1 MNLPFFSFIRHRFIS
16 LGRLP
21 TFVAFALFGSKSFCW
36 QGRSLFVSYQIPS
49 SLCGSDDLP
58 FDILTTARRDISAS
72 GIDTLTARGL
82 LETTLGF
89 LPPPIPSLNG
99 AVFFFHPLSCYL
111 SLVTCISAWIIR
123 LTFPPLFS
131 GVGLFFKLHG
141 THRPNSMKKTVIKR
155 RKRVPAASGAAATG
169 RMSDQAAAEA
179 LVAVG
184 RAGGVGG
191 GNGNGTATGEE
202 SDGET
207 EQPKRK
213 RAKRGGAGGGKTT
226 RASAAAASSRED
238 DDMGEESEPSV
249 RERKRPAVNGWG
261 PDAAARSA
269 SPSHRASSRT
279 QDYAAHLSRG
289 APPHAFTGGSPH
301 PFELPPLAALS
312 NGAAAAFLTARPD
325 FAAAT
330 QSSYMRSGSNA
341 PSRTHSPL
349 NPGVAGGY
357 ILPPPH
363 VLSGYYP
370 GAPPPPGDLGNLMHF
385 GLAAGLGMPPT
396 LADLERH
403 YIELGE
409 HKKNWEEM
417 MDRTDKMMAGVKRTI
432 DEMKGLSLSSPPR
445 QPSPLAASSTVNP
458 GQASPSQVGR
468 SLPDAGG
475 ASVPLARGSGSS
487 NREDRRDSVWPVTE
501 PASTRD

>member
-1 MNLPFFSFIRHRFIS
+1 MVGVENTGSPQTGSPKDTAAASPGTANDGDVSSSHGAGA
-16 LGRLP
+16 GRK
-21 TFVAFALFGSKSFCW
+21 VRAAVGALSCAN
-36 QGRSLFVSYQIPS
+36 
-49 SLCGSDDLP
+49 CGTS
-58 FDILTTARRDISAS
+58 TTPLWRRDDVGNNICNA
-72 GIDTLTARGL
+72 
-82 LETTLGF
+82 
-89 LPPPIPSLNG
+89 
-99 AVFFFHPLSCYL
+99 C
-111 SLVTCISAWIIR
+111 
-123 LTFPPLFS
+123 
-131 GVGLFFKLHG
+131 GLFFKLHG

-155 RKRVPAASGAAATG
+155 RKRVPAASGAAAAG

-191 GNGNGTATGEE
+191 GNGNGTATAEE
-202 SDGET
+202 SDGEA

-213 RAKRGGAGGGKTT
+213 RAKRGAAGGGKTT
-226 RASAAAASSRED
+226 RASAAAAASRED
-238 DDMGEESEPSV
+238 DDMGEDSEPSV

-269 SPSHRASSRT
+269 SPSHRASSRN

-289 APPHAFTGGSPH
+289 APPHSFTGGSPH

-363 VLSGYYP
+363 VLTGYYP
-370 GAPPPPGDLGNLMHF
+370 GGPPPPGDLANLMHL
-385 GLAAGLGMPPT
+385 GLAAGAAIGGLGMPPT

-403 YIELGE
+403 YFELNE
-409 HKKNWEEM
+409 HKKSWEEM
-417 MDRTDKMMAGVKRTI
+417 MDRTDRIMAGVKRTI
-432 DEMKGLSLSSPPR
+432 DEMKGLRLSSSPPR
-445 QPSPLAASSTVNP
+445 QPSPLAASTTVNP
-458 GQASPSQVGR
+458 GQAGLSQTGH
-468 SLPDAGG
+468 SLPAAGG
-475 ASVPLARGSGSS
+475 ASVPLARGSSSS

>member
-1 MNLPFFSFIRHRFIS
+1 
-16 LGRLP
+16 
-21 TFVAFALFGSKSFCW
+21 
-36 QGRSLFVSYQIPS
+36 
-49 SLCGSDDLP
+49 
-58 FDILTTARRDISAS
+58 
-72 GIDTLTARGL
+72 
-82 LETTLGF
+82 
-89 LPPPIPSLNG
+89 
-99 AVFFFHPLSCYL
+99 
-111 SLVTCISAWIIR
+111 
-123 LTFPPLFS
+123 
-131 GVGLFFKLHG
+131 
-141 THRPNSMKKTVIKR
+141 MKKTVIKR
-155 RKRVPAASGAAATG
+155 RKRVPAASASAGATG

-289 APPHAFTGGSPH
+289 APPHSFTGGSPH

-363 VLSGYYP
+363 VLTGYYP

-475 ASVPLARGSGSS
+475 ASVPLARGSNSS

>member
-1 MNLPFFSFIRHRFIS
+1 MVGVENTGSPHASGSPKDAAASPSAANDGDVSSSHGAGG
-16 LGRLP
+16 GRK
-21 TFVAFALFGSKSFCW
+21 VRAAVGALSCAN
-36 QGRSLFVSYQIPS
+36 
-49 SLCGSDDLP
+49 CGTS
-58 FDILTTARRDISAS
+58 TTPLWRRDDVGNNICNA
-72 GIDTLTARGL
+72 
-82 LETTLGF
+82 
-89 LPPPIPSLNG
+89 
-99 AVFFFHPLSCYL
+99 C
-111 SLVTCISAWIIR
+111 
-123 LTFPPLFS
+123 
-131 GVGLFFKLHG
+131 GLFFKLHG

-155 RKRVPAASGAAATG
+155 RKRVPAAAGMAGAGATG
-169 RMSDQAAAEA
+169 RLSDQAAAEA

-226 RASAAAASSRED
+226 RASAAAAASRED
-238 DDMGEESEPSV
+238 DDMEGESEGRELPSA

-269 SPSHRASSRT
+269 SPSHRASSRN

-289 APPHAFTGGSPH
+289 APPHSFTGGSPH
-301 PFELPPLAALS
+301 QFELPPLAALS

-349 NPGVAGGY
+349 NPGAAGGY

-363 VLSGYYP
+363 ILTGYYP
-370 GAPPPPGDLGNLMHF
+370 GGPPPPGDLGSLMHL
-385 GLAAGLGMPPT
+385 GMAAGAAIGGLGMPLT
-396 LADLERH
+396 LVDLERH
-403 YIELGE
+403 YFELSQ
-409 HKKNWEEM
+409 HKRSWEEM
-417 MDRTDKMMAGVKRTI
+417 MEKTDKIMAGMKRTI

-445 QPSPLAASSTVNP
+445 QPSPLAASSTANP
-458 GQASPSQVGR
+458 GQESPQVDH
-468 SLPDAGG
+468 SLPALGG
-475 ASVPLARGSGSS
+475 ASVPLARGSSSS
-487 NREDRRDSVWPVTE
+487 NREDRRDSVWPVAE